1 MTSPGW
7 GIHNFE
13 LALRRWWRDYSPSAD
28 LADRLKAWRDE
39 LESNGI
45 KDMEP
50 WMLIGDEDEFIGRI
64 PGTPVIVSGI
74 LVPYERLMIV
84 HTFVGA

>member
-1 MTSPGW
+1 M
-7 GIHNFE
+7 
-13 LALRRWWRDYSPSAD
+13 
-28 LADRLKAWRDE
+28 
-39 LESNGI
+39 ESNGI